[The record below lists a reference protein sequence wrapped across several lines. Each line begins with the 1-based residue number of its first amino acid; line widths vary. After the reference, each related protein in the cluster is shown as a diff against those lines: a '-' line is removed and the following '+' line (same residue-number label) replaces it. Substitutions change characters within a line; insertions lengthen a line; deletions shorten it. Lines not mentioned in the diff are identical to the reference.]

1 MEKPAR
7 SAAAVAWGVTPVL
20 LAVQA
25 VLPVLMAT
33 VERAVLAAMAVQ
45 VLQAPRA
52 RIRPPRV
59 SLAVEAVPAARA
71 VAAAPR
77 GRAAPAGL
85 RARMPWVAMA
95 APAVMAVRVMTAL
108 MVLTREI
115 RVRTAP
121 MVALAVR
128 VVPAVPGPVLPR
140 RVLAGPAVMRAP
152 AGPAV
157 TAQPVHQA

>member
-1 MEKPAR
+1 
-7 SAAAVAWGVTPVL
+7 
-20 LAVQA
+20 
-25 VLPVLMAT
+25 
-33 VERAVLAAMAVQ
+33 
-45 VLQAPRA
+45 
-52 RIRPPRV
+52 
-59 SLAVEAVPAARA
+59 
-71 VAAAPR
+71 
-77 GRAAPAGL
+77 
-85 RARMPWVAMA
+85 
-95 APAVMAVRVMTAL
+95 MAVRVMTAL

-157 TAQPVHQA
+157 TAQPVQQA